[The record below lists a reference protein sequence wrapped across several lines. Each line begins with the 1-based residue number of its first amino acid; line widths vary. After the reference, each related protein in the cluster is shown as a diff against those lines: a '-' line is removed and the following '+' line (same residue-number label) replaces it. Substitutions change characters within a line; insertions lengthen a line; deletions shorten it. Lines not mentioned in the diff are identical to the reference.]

1 MGTQPGCPVCR
12 HPAKPEELR
21 RHSASVV
28 GMGAKDAVY
37 LLERK
42 GLRVR
47 LNGVGKV
54 RSQSI
59 PGGSRLVRGQTI
71 SLTLH

>member
-1 MGTQPGCPVCR
+1 MP
-12 HPAKPEELR
+12 
-21 RHSASVV
+21 SVV

-47 LNGVGKV
+47 LNGIGKV